1 MVATFGFGFSFWLH
15 QGGIPHRMCRFYL
28 LLAGAVGKRQGIAI
42 PYPSPTPLLT
52 PWGIRCG
59 GALLLPRAYR
69 DFGFRYPVLLL
80 LPSSEYCLAICVRLC
95 IVRVSVGVLGFGR
108 TFFIIGGVGRSF
120 LRIRGVL
127 LWSIVGITADREW
140 NVNMADEGEENRILS
155 FHPQY
160 GIICTV
166 SHHCTGNYIPH
177 SLPVEGG

>member
-1 MVATFGFGFSFWLH
+1 M
-15 QGGIPHRMCRFYL
+15 
-28 LLAGAVGKRQGIAI
+28 
-42 PYPSPTPLLT
+42 
-52 PWGIRCG
+52 
-59 GALLLPRAYR
+59 LPRAW
-69 DFGFRYPVLLL
+69 GNIGSLYPVLSLI
-80 LPSSEYCLAICVRLC
+80 PSSEYGLAVCVRFC
-95 IVRVSVGVLGFGR
+95 IVRVSVGLLGFGR

-140 NVNMADEGEENRILS
+140 VGNMADEGEENRILS

-166 SHHCTGNYIPH
+166 SYHCTGNYIPQ